1 MKMDVDLQLDVFD
14 SKISLVL
21 ECFCIF
27 TIAIAFL
34 LIIIVCV
41 MNFIFYFS
49 PKPLTKCDRGE
60 KCIRK
65 RPAQEPI
72 KRNNATNT
80 FVYEMKKNGVQ
91 TRKILEEP
99 LFLEHLI

>member
-65 RPAQEPI
+65 RPAQEP
-72 KRNNATNT
+72 
-80 FVYEMKKNGVQ
+80 MGWKKYSAQ
-91 TRKILEEP
+91 PEP
-99 LFLEHLI
+99 LYMYFELQAK